1 LILERRITLVKA
13 KKNIAFENYC
23 SICYYFCKSDWFKE
37 DVMKLN
43 APKKLTWL
51 IALILGVL
59 SLVSYFVAI
68 PFVSLNLY
76 WFMGAGW
83 LLLILS
89 TFLKGM

>member
-1 LILERRITLVKA
+1 MR
-13 KKNIAFENYC
+13 
-23 SICYYFCKSDWFKE
+23 
-37 DVMKLN
+37 LN
-43 APKKLTWL
+43 APSKFSWL

-83 LLLILS
+83 LLLILA
-89 TFLKGM
+89 TFLKGL